1 MNIFFTI
8 LGILILLF
16 LINFVF
22 FKFFR
27 LTGIVR
33 FLIITG
39 ILLLIL
45 GVYSIPY
52 LDINWTTVLI
62 VLGII
67 LIATFILYLL
77 SRFITPGVVQSLIVL
92 SVVLLLFSIFLVT
105 LNTIKTDKENK
116 DIVTKDINTN
126 AVFNPNEQLGFN
138 AEVSMK
144 ELDSL
149 SANVNKNYNLVY
161 NKDITPNDLEEINRR
176 NKIRI

>member
-16 LINFVF
+16 LINFVL

-52 LDINWTTVLI
+52 LYINWTTVLI

-67 LIATFILYLL
+67 LLASFILYLL
-77 SRFITPGVVQSLIVL
+77 SRFITPGVVKFLIVL

-105 LNTIKTDKENK
+105 FNTIKIDKENK
-116 DIVTKDINTN
+116 DIVAKDINTN
-126 AVFNPNEQLGFN
+126 AVFNPKEQLGFN

-161 NKDITPNDLEEINRR
+161 NKDITPKDLEEINRR

>member
-8 LGILILLF
+8 LSILILLF
-16 LINFVF
+16 LINFVL
-22 FKFFR
+22 FKFIR

-116 DIVTKDINTN
+116 DIVATDINTN

-161 NKDITPNDLEEINRR
+161 NKDITPKDLEEINRR

>member
-138 AEVSMK
+138 TKVSMK

-176 NKIRI
+176 IKIRI

>member
-27 LTGIVR
+27 LSGIVR

-77 SRFITPGVVQSLIVL
+77 SRFITPGVVKSLIVL

-138 AEVSMK
+138 TKVSMK